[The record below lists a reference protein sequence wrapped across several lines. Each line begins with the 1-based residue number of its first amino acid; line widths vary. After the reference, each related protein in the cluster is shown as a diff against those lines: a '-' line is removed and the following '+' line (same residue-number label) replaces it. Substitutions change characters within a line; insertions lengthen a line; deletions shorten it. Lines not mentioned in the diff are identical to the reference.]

1 MAYETLKAQ
10 IADLNGDLGV
20 HQRLLPGAFWKKT
33 RGGFGVFPF
42 FFPRTCT
49 KKTKNTRKKTGFVFF
64 LGSKALTLYNL
75 APPKKKWLTT
85 WKGLFFFWGGGGQ
98 TRPYHWTPFFCKA
111 LWRLRRHLCP
121 DHHLSAGHHPP
132 ENAGVT
138 PWQTNMAGWKMD
150 PLTMYLPIENGG
162 SSTNYVSLPDCN
174 FSRGK

>member
-85 WKGLFFFWGGGGQ
+85 WKGFFFFGGGAGRRGHIIGLHFFARLCGACAGIFAQ
-98 TRPYHWTPFFCKA
+98 TTTYP
-111 LWRLRRHLCP
+111 LDIIRRRMQ
-121 DHHLSAGHHPP
+121 
-132 ENAGVT
+132 V
-138 PWQTNMAGWKMD
+138 
-150 PLTMYLPIENGG
+150 
-162 SSTNYVSLPDCN
+162 
-174 FSRGK
+174 